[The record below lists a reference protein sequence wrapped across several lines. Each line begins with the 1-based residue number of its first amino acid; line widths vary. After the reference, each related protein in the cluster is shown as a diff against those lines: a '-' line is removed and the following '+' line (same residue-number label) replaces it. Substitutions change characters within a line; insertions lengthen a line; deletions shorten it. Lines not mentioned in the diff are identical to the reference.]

1 METPVKDTLYFGG
14 DILTLEPG
22 LHAEA
27 LLVRGER
34 ILALGTA
41 DELRA
46 LSPQADRVD
55 LAGRALLP
63 AFIDAHSH
71 LSAMANRLL
80 QVPLADAD
88 SFEEIRRRI
97 AAFVADN
104 GVQPGAW
111 VIASGYDHNALAERR
126 HPTLA
131 LLDAAAPDNP
141 LLLQHQSGH
150 MGVFNSRALVRLG
163 VTPDTPAPAGG
174 RIGLA
179 DGQLTGYMEEAA
191 FLAFQQQV
199 PLPDLQALTGAF
211 VRAQRCYA
219 AHGIAT
225 VQEGL
230 LPEQLF
236 PVYQALLQRSLLTL
250 DTVAYPSPEAFDR
263 ACALFPS
270 SGYERHLRIGGM
282 KIFLDGSPQGRTAWL
297 RAPYAGSG
305 DCGYG
310 TMTDAQ
316 VEGALRLA
324 AARGVQLLA
333 HCNGDAA
340 AAQFLRAVRAVSA
353 EYPNFAALRSV
364 MIHAQLLGLDQLE
377 EVRALGILPSF
388 FVAHVYHFGDV
399 HLQNLGVSRAAALSP
414 ARSALQAGI
423 RFTFHQDAPVIEPDM
438 LETLWCA
445 TCRRTRAGVWLGP
458 DQAIGTEDA
467 LRAVTADA
475 AYQYFEE
482 GTKGTLRPGKRADL
496 VLLSGN
502 PLTTPPEDLRSL
514 QVEATIRGG
523 ETVYRR

>member
-1 METPVKDTLYFGG
+1 
-14 DILTLEPG
+14 
-22 LHAEA
+22 
-27 LLVRGER
+27 
-34 ILALGTA
+34 
-41 DELRA
+41 
-46 LSPQADRVD
+46 
-55 LAGRALLP
+55 
-63 AFIDAHSH
+63 
-71 LSAMANRLL
+71 MANRLL
-80 QVPLADAD
+80 QVPLAGAD
-88 SFEEIRRRI
+88 SLEEIRRRI
-97 AAFVADN
+97 AAFIEDN
-104 GVQPGAW
+104 AVPPGTW
-111 VIASGYDHNALAERR
+111 VVASGYDHNALREGR
-126 HPTLA
+126 HPPLA
-131 LLDAAAPDNP
+131 LLDAATPNHP

-150 MGVFNSRALVRLG
+150 MGVFNSRALALLG
-163 VTPDTPAPAGG
+163 VTPDTPAPEGG
-174 RIGLA
+174 RIGRE
-179 DGQLTGYMEEAA
+179 GGRLTGYMEETA
-191 FLAFQQQV
+191 FLAFQKRV
-199 PLPDLQALTGAF
+199 PLPDLNSLLDAF
-211 VRAQRCYA
+211 VRAQRQYA
-219 AHGIAT
+219 AHGIVT

-230 LPEQLF
+230 LSEQLF
-236 PVYQALLQRSLLTL
+236 PLYQALRQEGRLLL
-250 DTVAYPSPEAFDR
+250 DTVGYPDPDAFDR
-263 ACALFPS
+263 ARALFP
-270 SGYERHLRIGGM
+270 GDAGRFRIGGM
-282 KIFLDGSPQGRTAWL
+282 KIFLDGSPQGKTAWL
-297 RAPYAGSG
+297 REPYAGTD
-305 DCGYG
+305 DCAYG
-310 TMTDAQ
+310 TLTDEQ
-316 VEGALRLA
+316 VRRALRQA

-353 EYPNFAALRSV
+353 EYPNFAALRPV

-445 TCRRTRAGVWLGP
+445 TCRKTRAGVWLGP

-514 QVEATIRGG
+514 QVEMTIRGG
-523 ETVYRR
+523 EPVYRR

>member
-1 METPVKDTLYFGG
+1 
-14 DILTLEPG
+14 
-22 LHAEA
+22 
-27 LLVRGER
+27 
-34 ILALGTA
+34 
-41 DELRA
+41 
-46 LSPQADRVD
+46 
-55 LAGRALLP
+55 
-63 AFIDAHSH
+63 
-71 LSAMANRLL
+71 
-80 QVPLADAD
+80 
-88 SFEEIRRRI
+88 
-97 AAFVADN
+97 
-104 GVQPGAW
+104 
-111 VIASGYDHNALAERR
+111 
-126 HPTLA
+126 
-131 LLDAAAPDNP
+131 
-141 LLLQHQSGH
+141 
-150 MGVFNSRALVRLG
+150 
-163 VTPDTPAPAGG
+163 
-174 RIGLA
+174 
-179 DGQLTGYMEEAA
+179 MEEAA
-191 FLAFQQQV
+191 FLAFQRQV
-199 PLPDLQALTGAF
+199 PLPDLQALTSAF

-250 DTVAYPSPEAFDR
+250 DTVAFPSPEAFDR

-270 SGYERHLRIGGM
+270 SGYERRLRIGGM

-297 RAPYAGSG
+297 RKPYAGSD
-305 DCGYG
+305 DCAYG

-316 VEGALRLA
+316 VEGALRQA

-353 EYPNFAALRSV
+353 EYPNFAALRPV

-445 TCRRTRAGVWLGP
+445 TCRKTRAGVWLGP

-467 LRAVTADA
+467 LRAVTANA

-482 GTKGTLRPGKRADL
+482 GEKGTLRPGKRADL

-502 PLTTPPEDLRSL
+502 PLTTPPQDLRSL

-523 ETVYRR
+523 QTVYRRYPRPFCWRLSMSTVPSSSSTRQHSRHTPMAVSNSSADAPMASAGARLCTGMTRFTLPVDSAANRHSHTSARSAPQSTRFTSVALSRPDTLPSVPEMAAAPSEKRNTAVA